1 MWLAHDRGDARVPR
15 FSCFPACR
23 PVVAAVA
30 LLGGAWI
37 LAAAVPVSA
46 QSSTD
51 WPAYLD
57 NAGHSSY
64 NAADTAITSANAG
77 QLIKAWH
84 WKGDAAT
91 LTGQPGPG
99 LFASPTVADGAVFI
113 GANNGYFYKLDETT
127 GAVLA
132 KVFIGFQP
140 KLTCSARGFIATATV
155 ATDPG
160 DGQETVYVAAPDGYL
175 YAFDAGDL
183 SVKWRSVIDIP
194 STTVSDYF
202 AWSSP
207 TVANGKIY
215 VGSASHCDKPLT
227 RGSVIAYDQATGA
240 EIARFYTV
248 PSGYLGGGV
257 WSSVAVDG
265 DGYVYAST
273 GTQPKNTANRFY
285 SVSIVKLDPD
295 TLQVLG
301 SFTVPNSQLG
311 GDGDFGGSPTIFG
324 PYVGACNK
332 NGIYYALDR
341 ATMQLAWE
349 TRIGAK
355 SSSASPAQCAAA
367 AIYDGQHL
375 YMAGDPTTIN
385 GVSYRGSALEMDPS
399 TGAILWQTGLPDSAI
414 GSPSLNGGGVLAVG
428 TYDFTTTPNAFY
440 LINAADGQI
449 LNTLSSGGNDFAQPV
464 FASGY
469 LFLANAGRGLTVWRP

>member
-1 MWLAHDRGDARVPR
+1 MV
-15 FSCFPACR
+15 C
-23 PVVAAVA
+23 
-30 LLGGAWI
+30 GAWI
-37 LAAAVPVSA
+37 LMAAGPVSA
-46 QSSTD
+46 QSPTD
-51 WPAYLD
+51 WPAYLYST
-57 NAGHSSY
+57 GHSSY
-64 NAADTAITSANAG
+64 NAADTAITPANAG

-91 LTGQPGPG
+91 LPGQPGPA
-99 LFASPTVADGAVFI
+99 LFSSPTVSGGAVFL

-140 KLTCSARGFIATATV
+140 ALTCSARGFISTATV
-155 ATDPG
+155 TADPS

-175 YAFDAGDL
+175 YAFNASDL

-227 RGSVIAYDQATGA
+227 RGSVIAYDQATGT

-257 WSSVAVDG
+257 WSSIAVDS

-273 GTQPKNTANRFY
+273 GTQPKHTPNRFY

-311 GDGDFGGSPTIFG
+311 GDSDFGSSPTIFG

-341 ATMQLAWE
+341 ATMQPVWE
-349 TRIGAK
+349 TQIGDK
-355 SSSASPAQCAAA
+355 SNSANPAQCSAA

-385 GVSYRGSALEMDPS
+385 GVSYRGSVLEMDPS

-414 GSPSLNGGGVLAVG
+414 GSPTLNGGGVLAVG

-440 LINAADGQI
+440 LVNAADGQI
-449 LNTLSSGGNDFAQPV
+449 LTTLSSGGQDFAQPV
-464 FASGY
+464 FANGR
-469 LFLANAGRGLTVWRP
+469 LFLANAGHGLTVWQP